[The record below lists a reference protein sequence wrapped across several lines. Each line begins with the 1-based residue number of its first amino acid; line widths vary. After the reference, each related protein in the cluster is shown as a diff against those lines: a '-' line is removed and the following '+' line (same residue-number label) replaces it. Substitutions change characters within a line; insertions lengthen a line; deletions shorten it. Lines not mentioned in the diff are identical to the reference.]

1 VRQAAQAPARIGVLL
16 LDAIGD
22 HRWPEPAPTWWPRA
36 PEPAPEAERT
46 EANNQQ
52 WRRIGVLNALTGQ
65 VN

>member
-1 VRQAAQAPARIGVLL
+1 MRQAAQAPARIGVLL